1 MRVSGQENLEVK
13 NIARGKGIYLYLPR
27 SYSSRENIIKS
38 YLAGEKKNTKKTLTS
53 GDKMLHTF
61 TLNKEI
67 QLQNGRPILSPG
79 LIH

>member
-1 MRVSGQENLEVK
+1 MKVSGQENLEVK
-13 NIARGKGIYLYLPR
+13 NIARGKGIYLYLPC

-38 YLAGEKKNTKKTLTS
+38 YLTEIKNPTS
-53 GDKMLHTF
+53 GDKMLYTF